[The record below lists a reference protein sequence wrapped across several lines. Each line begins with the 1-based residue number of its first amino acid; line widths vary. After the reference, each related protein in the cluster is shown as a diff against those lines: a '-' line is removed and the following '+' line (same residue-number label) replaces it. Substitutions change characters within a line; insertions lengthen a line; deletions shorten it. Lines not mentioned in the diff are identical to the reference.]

1 MTLTK
6 THDVPAT
13 TAQIAALASAG
24 CEVVRVAVPKLEDA
38 NALARIVAFS
48 PIPVIADIHFN
59 ASLALK
65 AIEAGVQWLTLY
77 AFSSENW
84 LRPAEEVKA
93 LTGLMRF
100 YLRAEVATLAKE
112 GIRLQVIGERE
123 RFGAETMR
131 EIERAEA
138 QTAAGRRL
146 TLTVCL
152 SYGARSE
159 IAAAARAMAQA
170 VQDGRLDPASIDE
183 TSLGRFL
190 YTAAMPDPDLIIRT
204 SGEQRLSNFLLW
216 QAAYAEFVFQDVLWP
231 DYGQPHLAEAL
242 REYGRRER
250 RYGARTG

>member
-1 MTLTK
+1 VDELARALA
-6 THDVPAT
+6 DR
-13 TAQIAALASAG
+13 AALKGLRA
-24 CEVVRVAVPKLEDA
+24 
-38 NALARIVAFS
+38 
-48 PIPVIADIHFN
+48 
-59 ASLALK
+59 ASLAATIAK
-65 AIEAGVQWLTLY
+65 VAWRPPAGVRVERILWSAGSGDQHIPYPPAGTDEVVVVSPFVDKSFLSRQIPKGAKPARCVLLT
-77 AFSSENW
+77 
-84 LRPAEEVKA
+84 
-93 LTGLMRF
+93 
-100 YLRAEVATLAKE
+100 
-112 GIRLQVIGERE
+112 
-123 RFGAETMR
+123 TMR

-159 IAAAARAMAQA
+159 IAAAARAMARA

-216 QAAYAEFVFQDVLWP
+216 QAAYAEFVFQNVLWP